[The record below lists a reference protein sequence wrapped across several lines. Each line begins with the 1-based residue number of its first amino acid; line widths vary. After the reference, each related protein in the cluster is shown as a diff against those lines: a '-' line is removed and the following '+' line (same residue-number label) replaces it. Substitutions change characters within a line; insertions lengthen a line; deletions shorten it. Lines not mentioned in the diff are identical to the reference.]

1 MSNTFYTEVS
11 NLNTLVKNIYDTE
24 LNRVEKRKQGIND
37 MMVSQKRL
45 ISLNQSYTSKMKK
58 YGYIVSIIAFALVIT
73 IMIIQF
79 RYLLPSLLADLG
91 IVIAIAGALIWTY
104 LIYVDIQNRDK
115 IDFDELAID
124 SSSLV
129 NPANIDKQNTD
140 AGNAGDI
147 SALANNALLGTG
159 CVGSA
164 CCVLPAWP
172 TDSTN
177 YVTNVQGKT
186 YYNSKLQKCAIAPTN
201 YPVDGK
207 EPSI

>member
-24 LNRVEKRKQGIND
+24 LDRVNKRKQGIDD
-37 MMVSQKRL
+37 MMISQKRL

-58 YGYIVSIIAFALVIT
+58 YGYMVSIIAFALVIT

-79 RYLLPSLLADLG
+79 RSLLPSLLADLG
-91 IVIAIAGALIWTY
+91 IIIAIAGAIIWAY

-129 NPANIDKQNTD
+129 NPANIDKSNTD

-147 SALANNALLGTG
+147 SALASNSLLGAG
-159 CVGSA
+159 CVGPS
-164 CCVLPAWP
+164 CCEYPDWA
-172 TDSTN
+172 S
-177 YVTNVQGKT
+177 VQAINKS
-186 YYNSKLQKCAIAPTN
+186 YYNSTTKKCGISNTWSAGAS
-201 YPVDGK
+201 
-207 EPSI
+207 EPSA

>member
-11 NLNTLVKNIYDTE
+11 NLDTLVKNIYNTE
-24 LNRVEKRKQGIND
+24 KERVEKRKQGIND

-58 YGYIVSIIAFALVIT
+58 YGYMVSIIAFALVIT

-79 RYLLPSLLADLG
+79 RNLLPSILADFG
-91 IVIAIAGALIWTY
+91 IIIVIAGAIIWAY

-129 NPANIDKQNTD
+129 NPANIDKSNTD
-140 AGNAGDI
+140 AGGAGDI
-147 SALANNALLGTG
+147 SALSSNSLLGAG
-159 CVGSA
+159 CVGA
-164 CCVLPAWP
+164 TCCDNA
-172 TDSTN
+172 DFASS
-177 YVTNVQGKT
+177 VQNKS
-186 YYNSKLQKCAIAPTN
+186 YYNSKSKKCAIYNTVKPAT
-201 YPVDGK
+201 
-207 EPSI
+207 EPDA

>member
-11 NLNTLVKNIYDTE
+11 NLNTLVENIYKKEAD
-24 LNRVEKRKQGIND
+24 RVEKRKQGIND

-58 YGYIVSIIAFALVIT
+58 YGYMISIIAFALVII
-73 IMIIQF
+73 IMIIHF

-91 IVIAIAGALIWTY
+91 IVIAIAGAIIWAY

-140 AGNAGDI
+140 AGNEGDI
-147 SALANNALLGTG
+147 SALSSNAALGAG
-159 CVGSA
+159 CIGSA
-164 CCVLPAWP
+164 CCDFPDFA
-172 TDSTN
+172 SSEIN
-177 YVTNVQGKT
+177 KS
-186 YYNSKLQKCAIAPTN
+186 YYNSKSKKCGIYTTTKPTT
-201 YPVDGK
+201 
-207 EPSI
+207 EPDL

>member
-11 NLNTLVKNIYDTE
+11 NLNTLVKNIYEKEAD
-24 LNRVEKRKQGIND
+24 RVEKRKQGIND

-58 YGYIVSIIAFALVIT
+58 YGYMISIIAFALVII
-73 IMIIQF
+73 IMIIHF

-91 IVIAIAGALIWTY
+91 IVIAIAGAIIWAY

-140 AGNAGDI
+140 AGNEGDI
-147 SALANNALLGTG
+147 SALSSNAALGAG
-159 CVGSA
+159 CIGSA
-164 CCVLPAWP
+164 CCELPAW
-172 TDSTN
+172 SS
-177 YVTNVQGKT
+177 VTADNTKIGKSYFNSKTKKCEIVPQWVVPSGKT
-186 YYNSKLQKCAIAPTN
+186 TM
-201 YPVDGK
+201 D
-207 EPSI
+207 EP

>member
-11 NLNTLVKNIYDTE
+11 NLNTLVENIYKTE
-24 LNRVEKRKQGIND
+24 ATRVEKRKQGIND

-58 YGYIVSIIAFALVIT
+58 YGYMISIIAFALVII
-73 IMIIQF
+73 IMIIHF

-91 IVIAIAGALIWTY
+91 IVIAIAGAIIWAY

-140 AGNAGDI
+140 AGNEGDI
-147 SALANNALLGTG
+147 SALSSNAALGAG
-159 CVGSA
+159 CIGSA
-164 CCVLPAWP
+164 CCELSSWPSSNTDYASKAVSYTHLTLP
-172 TDSTN
+172 TKRI
-177 YVTNVQGKT
+177 V
-186 YYNSKLQKCAIAPTN
+186 
-201 YPVDGK
+201 
-207 EPSI
+207 

>member
-37 MMVSQKRL
+37 MMISQKRL

-58 YGYIVSIIAFALVIT
+58 YGYMVSIIAFALVIT

-79 RYLLPSLLADLG
+79 RSLLPSLLADFG
-91 IVIAIAGALIWTY
+91 IIIAIAGAIIWAY
-104 LIYVDIQNRDK
+104 LIYADIQNRDK

-129 NPANIDKQNTD
+129 NPANIDKDNTD
-140 AGNAGDI
+140 AGEAGDI
-147 SALANNALLGTG
+147 SALASNSLLGAG
-159 CVGSA
+159 CVGPT
-164 CCVLPAWP
+164 CCEYPDWA
-172 TDSTN
+172 S
-177 YVTNVQGKT
+177 VTAPNKS
-186 YYNSKLQKCAIAPTN
+186 YYNSKTKKCGISTTWSSGAT
-201 YPVDGK
+201 
-207 EPSI
+207 EPSA

>member
-11 NLNTLVKNIYDTE
+11 NLNTLVKNIYE
-24 LNRVEKRKQGIND
+24 KEAVRVEKRKQGIND

-58 YGYIVSIIAFALVIT
+58 YGYMISIIAFALVII
-73 IMIIQF
+73 IMIIHF

-91 IVIAIAGALIWTY
+91 IVIAIAGAIIWAY

-140 AGNAGDI
+140 AGNEGDI
-147 SALANNALLGTG
+147 SALSSNAALGAG
-159 CVGSA
+159 CIGSA
-164 CCVLPAWP
+164 CCDKPDWASVVSGETGKSYFNSNVKKCGVVPANWDATMTEP
-172 TDSTN
+172 TT
-177 YVTNVQGKT
+177 
-186 YYNSKLQKCAIAPTN
+186 I
-201 YPVDGK
+201 
-207 EPSI
+207 

>member
-24 LNRVEKRKQGIND
+24 LERVDKRKQGIND
-37 MMVSQKRL
+37 MMISQKRL

-58 YGYIVSIIAFALVIT
+58 YGYMVSIIAFALVIT

-79 RYLLPSLLADLG
+79 RYLLPSLLADFG
-91 IVIAIAGALIWTY
+91 IIIAIAGAIIWAY
-104 LIYVDIQNRDK
+104 LIFADIQNRDK

-129 NPANIDKQNTD
+129 NPANIDKDNAD

-147 SALANNALLGTG
+147 SALASNSLLGAG
-159 CVGSA
+159 CVGPT
-164 CCVLPAWP
+164 CCAHPNWASI
-172 TDSTN
+172 TSTN
-177 YVTNVQGKT
+177 HNTLKGQS
-186 YYNSKLQKCAIAPTN
+186 YYNSTTKKCGIVPPTYTTN
-201 YPVDGK
+201 
-207 EPSI
+207 EPPN

>member
-11 NLNTLVKNIYDTE
+11 NLNTLVKNIYDE
-24 LNRVEKRKQGIND
+24 EAIRVEKRKQGIND

-58 YGYIVSIIAFALVIT
+58 YGYMISIIAFALVII
-73 IMIIQF
+73 IMIIHF

-91 IVIAIAGALIWTY
+91 IVIAIAGALIWAY

-140 AGNAGDI
+140 AGNEGDI
-147 SALANNALLGTG
+147 SALSSNALLGAG
-159 CVGSA
+159 CVGAA
-164 CCVLPAWP
+164 CCEYPGWSSI
-172 TDSTN
+172 TDNTKL
-177 YVTNVQGKT
+177 GKS
-186 YYNSKLQKCAIAPTN
+186 YFNSNTKKCGIVPQWTSGMA
-201 YPVDGK
+201 
-207 EPSI
+207 EPS